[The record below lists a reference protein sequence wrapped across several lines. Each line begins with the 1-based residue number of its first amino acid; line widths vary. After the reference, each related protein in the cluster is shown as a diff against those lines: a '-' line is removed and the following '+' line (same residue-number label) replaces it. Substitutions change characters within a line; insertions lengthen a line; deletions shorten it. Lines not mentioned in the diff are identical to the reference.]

1 MRIISTKHGYIIF
14 VEVINMAKFNQQP
27 NKTSAGTNIQ
37 EVRQQNAQ
45 SQSGSQGS
53 FGTEFASETNAA
65 EVRAQNASSAAGTAG
80 TAGAASSSAAAGSFG
95 TEFASET
102 NAAEVRQQNQQSQAR
117 KNQGNG
123 QFGQS

>member
-1 MRIISTKHGYIIF
+1 
-14 VEVINMAKFNQQP
+14 MAKFNQQA

-45 SQSGSQGS
+45 SQ
-53 FGTEFASETNAA
+53 
-65 EVRAQNASSAAGTAG
+65 
-80 TAGAASSSAAAGSFG
+80 AGAGAAGSFG

-102 NAAEVRQQNQQSQAR
+102 NAAEVRQQNAQSTRAKAGATGAGAGAAGAAGAFGTEFGSETNAAEVRQQNQAAEAR
-117 KNQGNG
+117 KNQNAG